1 MYNLNELTWSN
12 IKFFKKKKHIF
23 RKNDKNKEK
32 FFASFA
38 GKMEAKIKP
47 FYTKMIRK
55 KSSISCKNFIR
66 FKEIFCMDLAI
77 SGGYTHIYD
86 YDYFIYLFQSK

>member
-1 MYNLNELTWSN
+1 MNELTSSN

-55 KSSISCKNFIR
+55 KALSAVKISS
-66 FKEIFCMDLAI
+66 DLKKFSVWAGDFWWI
-77 SGGYTHIYD
+77 HPYICANTEEGRVY
-86 YDYFIYLFQSK
+86 